1 MESHLIVY
9 AIKENENNIINKK
22 HFQLTQTTTL
32 NTLMILNSKDPYNI
46 YRNIYGDVGDRL
58 KNWIT
63 NQLAAGYKIQWS
75 SIN

>member
-1 MESHLIVY
+1 MKVY
-9 AIKENENNIINKK
+9 LTVCAIKENENNIISKK
-22 HFQLTQTTTL
+22 DFQLTQTNTV
-32 NTLMILNSKDPYNI
+32 NTLLILNSNDPYNM

-63 NQLAAGYKIQWS
+63 NQLAAGYKIQWC

>member
-22 HFQLTQTTTL
+22 DFQLTQTNTI
-32 NTLMILNSKDPYNI
+32 NTLLILNSNDPYNM

-63 NQLAAGYKIQWS
+63 NQLTAGYKIQWG